1 MMCHFDLRIDNQIT
15 SNTRRLKV
23 KTDISKQ
30 LKQHCCVALQ
40 CTSKKKILILK
51 NPQHRVTVYP
61 SNQFT

>member
-30 LKQHCCVALQ
+30 LKQHCCVAYYSAHL
-40 CTSKKKILILK
+40 KKKI
-51 NPQHRVTVYP
+51 
-61 SNQFT
+61 